1 MKGDADMGF
10 SRGPKEPVKE
20 VDTSVWVCSNEDCNG
35 WMRESYSFEEDP
47 KCPFCQSSMKQEI
60 RVLPEL
66 K

>member
-1 MKGDADMGF
+1 MGF

-20 VDTSVWVCSNEDCNG
+20 VDTSVWACSNEECNG
-35 WMRESYSFEEDP
+35 WMRESYSFTEDP
-47 KCPFCQSSMKQEI
+47 TCPLCDSQMKQET

>member
-1 MKGDADMGF
+1 MGF

-20 VDTSVWVCSNEDCNG
+20 VDTSVWACSNEECNG
-35 WMRESYSFEEDP
+35 WMRESYSFREDP
-47 KCPFCQSSMKQEI
+47 TCPLCDSQMKQET